1 MQDEQ
6 ASQHRPATGGIS
18 ADVAQG
24 QPAADMA
31 QGQPAAE
38 AASDQPA
45 AGTAQGQRA
54 ADAAQEDQRAADAA
68 SPASSANPASSAS
81 SANPASTV
89 AAAQRQPTGEARV
102 DQAMASLDELHRLPV
117 TEHPPVFEQV
127 HRRLREV
134 LGELDPGPDGGTP
147 AAGRAGPAAAH
158 RRPDR

>member
-24 QPAADMA
+24 QPAADVV
-31 QGQPAAE
+31 
-38 AASDQPA
+38 SDQPA

-68 SPASSANPASSAS
+68 SPASSANPAG
-81 SANPASTV
+81 TV

-147 AAGRAGPAAAH
+147 AAGSAGPAAVH
-158 RRPDR
+158 RRQDR

>member
-24 QPAADMA
+24 QPAADVA
-31 QGQPAAE
+31 QGQPAADV
-38 AASDQPA
+38 AQAQP
-45 AGTAQGQRA
+45 A
-54 ADAAQEDQRAADAA
+54 ADAAHEDQRAADAA
-68 SPASSANPASSAS
+68 SPASSAD
-81 SANPASTV
+81 PASTV
-89 AAAQRQPTGEARV
+89 AAAQRQPTGEPRV
-102 DQAMASLDELHRLPV
+102 DEAMASLDKLHRLPV

-134 LGELDPGPDGGTP
+134 LGELDPGQDGGTP
-147 AAGRAGPAAAH
+147 AAGSAGPAAAH